1 MPFLLITGLPSSGK
15 STIVNRISDFITQ
28 KGIKVEIIR
37 EEDYGDFS
45 RESYNDAK
53 KEKQWRSSIRR
64 DVSKHIGQQALVI
77 CDGLNYVKG
86 YRYELFTQA
95 KNNKVTF
102 AVLHINA
109 DVKTC
114 KNLNNIEKKYSD
126 EKIDELASR
135 YENPDATKRWD
146 SPLIT
151 VDISDSSLP
160 KEAEID
166 FDQIY
171 SLLFETVASKPNLCT
186 IEAVEHSESSFKN
199 AEIITHEI
207 NAVVCKNQKNIHYG
221 GKLEIPHTE
230 KEFIVKKYRSP
241 AELSRLRFQF
251 LNIAKTR
258 TGLQAAGDLYVDFLN
273 SVA

>member
-15 STIVNRISDFITQ
+15 STIVNRISDYMKQ
-28 KGIKVEIIR
+28 KGIKVAVIR
-37 EEDYGDFS
+37 EEDYDDFS
-45 RESYNDAK
+45 RASYNDAK

-64 DVSKHIGQQALVI
+64 DVSRNLGKETLVI

-102 AVLHINA
+102 AVAYVNA
-109 DVKTC
+109 EVSTC
-114 KNLNNIEKKYSD
+114 KKLNNFEKKYSD

-135 YENPDATKRWD
+135 YEVPDASKRWD

-151 VDISDSSLP
+151 IDIADSCLP
-160 KEAEID
+160 QEVEVD

-186 IEAVEHSESSFKN
+186 VEAVEHSESSFKN
-199 AEIITHEI
+199 AEIVTHEI
-207 NAVVCKNQKNIHYG
+207 NTVVCKNQKNVHYG
-221 GKLEIPHTE
+221 GKLQLPHAE